1 MILEAMKYLS
11 LAWLLVVLFSLAS
24 ALAEPPRGAQKGEPR
39 QALPAVRQ
47 ADPGLE
53 ARVFPETGILLPIGW
68 GNLGTQ
74 LGAAG
79 VLDREKFLE
88 FYRDRGKLNAQAAR
102 LLDGTDIG
110 SVNMTK
116 DNATL
121 LLNLLWAFGL
131 GNKSEILEQG
141 DMQAPRFGGAGR
153 FASTG
158 GWTLAKGGA
167 MEHFSR
173 HRFVYLDAEQTRR
186 VARVAAGIYRPCC
199 GNPTL
204 FPDCN
209 HGMAMLGLLELLAA
223 RDFAESE
230 MYRIALAANS
240 YWFPDAYLTIARYVE
255 SKQGLGWE
263 QVVPVKILG
272 EEYSSA
278 SGYRRIVNEM
288 TPVRGQSG
296 TGCTI

>member
-1 MILEAMKYLS
+1 MKYLS
-11 LAWLLVVLFSLAS
+11 LAWFLVAMFPLAS
-24 ALAEPPRGAQKGEPR
+24 ALAEPPRGAQKDEPR
-39 QALPAVRQ
+39 LAPPPAARQ

-53 ARVFPETGILLPIGW
+53 ARVWPEIGIVLPIDW
-68 GNLGTQ
+68 EKLVTQ
-74 LGAAG
+74 LTAAG
-79 VLDREKFLE
+79 GLDREKFAG
-88 FYRDRGKLNAQAAR
+88 FYRKGGKLDAQAAS
-102 LLDGTDIG
+102 LLDGTDNG
-110 SVNMTK
+110 SRSMTR
-116 DNATL
+116 DNASL

-158 GWTLAKGGA
+158 GWTLARGDA

-230 MYRIALAANS
+230 MYRIALAVSS

-272 EEYSSA
+272 AEYSSA
-278 SGYRRIVNEM
+278 SGYRRIVSEM
-288 TPVRGQSG
+288 TPVSGQSG
-296 TGCTI
+296 TGCAI